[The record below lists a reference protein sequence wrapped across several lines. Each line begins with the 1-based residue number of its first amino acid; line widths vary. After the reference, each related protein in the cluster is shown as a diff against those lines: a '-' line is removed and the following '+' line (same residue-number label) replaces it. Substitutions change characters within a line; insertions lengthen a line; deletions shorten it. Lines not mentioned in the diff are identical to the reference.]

1 MKSTD
6 QAPFPHN
13 DPLRHVRQYVARELS
28 QYPIYNTLIRD
39 TTDDIRE
46 LDEKLL
52 RATAAS
58 PAGSGSGTHFES
70 GPQEM
75 IPIRREILQ
84 AKLGMYQWRVRK
96 TEMGLKYFEKNPE
109 ILKIIQVKYFTS
121 HDLTTDQLIDE
132 LGYNTRRT
140 RYYAKVGEI
149 IQVFGKYYEV
159 MP

>member
-28 QYPIYNTLIRD
+28 QYPIYQQLIY
-39 TTDDIRE
+39 DINDE
-46 LDEKLL
+46 IQALDGKLL

-58 PAGSGSGTHFES
+58 ETGGGICQSAEPNPVEQMHV
-70 GPQEM
+70 
-75 IPIRREILQ
+75 RRELLE
-84 AKLGMYQWRVRK
+84 AKLKHYQWRIQK
-96 TEMGLKYFEKNPE
+96 TERGLRYFEKNQE
-109 ILKIIQVKYFTS
+109 IMIIIKTKYLTS